1 MKTILQILF
10 SLLITASIVFT
21 QENQEEEEK
30 KIKIKIKKEFNVD
43 DFEQKM
49 NGIEQKVVI
58 EEIGGIGFESD
69 PNKVKLGL
77 YLEDLDFETAYEM
90 HYPDSY
96 GVLVTS
102 VISGSN
108 SHKAGLTDNDIIMEF
123 DGEKV
128 RFENHL
134 LSLRNS
140 KKIGDTVEIKY
151 FRNENTY
158 ITNLTFSPPQSE
170 NNIGDGSYTTKSGKI
185 SPGFGGGYGTIIK
198 LNYDFTGINTLI
210 ETYGFTP
217 LSADNAVLFG
227 GGGMG
232 NIGNGWFMG
241 GMGAGMYY
249 NKSISS
255 IDTNFTKSSI
265 KLESGFGGVSLLKK
279 IPLFNKNVVLDI
291 GTTLG
296 GGETNIE
303 ISNTDGDYSWNNIG
317 NNNFAKYSKTYLALY
332 PEAGLLVRIKNWIGI
347 RASIGQLY
355 TYSPDESWTDS
366 TFEMSVSGDSAK
378 PLSGQSLSLAIWFG
392 F

>member
-134 LSLRNS
+134 LSLRN
-140 KKIGDTVEIKY
+140 KVFPK
-151 FRNENTY
+151 
-158 ITNLTFSPPQSE
+158 
-170 NNIGDGSYTTKSGKI
+170 
-185 SPGFGGGYGTIIK
+185 
-198 LNYDFTGINTLI
+198 
-210 ETYGFTP
+210 
-217 LSADNAVLFG
+217 
-227 GGGMG
+227 
-232 NIGNGWFMG
+232 
-241 GMGAGMYY
+241 
-249 NKSISS
+249 
-255 IDTNFTKSSI
+255 
-265 KLESGFGGVSLLKK
+265 
-279 IPLFNKNVVLDI
+279 
-291 GTTLG
+291 
-296 GGETNIE
+296 
-303 ISNTDGDYSWNNIG
+303 
-317 NNNFAKYSKTYLALY
+317 
-332 PEAGLLVRIKNWIGI
+332 
-347 RASIGQLY
+347 
-355 TYSPDESWTDS
+355 
-366 TFEMSVSGDSAK
+366 
-378 PLSGQSLSLAIWFG
+378 
-392 F
+392 